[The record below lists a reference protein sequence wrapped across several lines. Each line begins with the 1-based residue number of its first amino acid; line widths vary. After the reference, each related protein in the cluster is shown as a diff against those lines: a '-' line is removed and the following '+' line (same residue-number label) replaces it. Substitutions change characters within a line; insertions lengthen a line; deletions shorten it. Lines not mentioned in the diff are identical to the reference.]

1 MNPELKRRNRWFRA
15 LAIAECLFED
25 EGYHTKYLEDLKEFL
40 KGEEM
45 YSPRIKEDLIPDL
58 YRLAKKKDVPMTQVV
73 DEILRDAINGKVNRN
88 KEKVK

>member
-1 MNPELKRRNRWFRA
+1 MNPELLRKKRWFRA

-45 YSPRIKEDLIPDL
+45 YSPRIKEDLIPGL
-58 YRLAKKKDVPMTQVV
+58 YRLAKKKDVPMTRVV
-73 DEILRDAINGKVNRN
+73 DQILRDAIKAKINKSEAKGK
-88 KEKVK
+88 